1 MSRTPVRGRRLAV
14 TLTVAVVGAAWA
26 PVAVQA
32 IGAGTATERVARS
45 SYVVRQGD
53 TLWSI
58 AERVAPDTDP
68 RPVVDRL
75 AAANEVD
82 PGDLRPGQLLVIP
95 AELNA

>member
-1 MSRTPVRGRRLAV
+1 V
-14 TLTVAVVGAAWA
+14 TLTIAVVGAAWA

-75 AAANEVD
+75 AAANDVD
-82 PGDLRPGQLLVIP
+82 PGGLIPGQTLVIP
-95 AELNA
+95 SNA